1 MSPPYTAV
9 YAALTWLLRAAL
21 AFWVIFRWSSRD
33 LLEEKTGG
41 AKGFLDFVFHLV
53 SLPYSLQMSIHSIH
67 SIHSISE
74 KRENHG
80 KPKTES

>member
-1 MSPPYTAV
+1 MTPQILPVFYPFFVSEDLFFRFYGLAIPP
-9 YAALTWLLRAAL
+9 
-21 AFWVIFRWSSRD
+21 FS
-33 LLEEKTGG
+33 
-41 AKGFLDFVFHLV
+41 
-53 SLPYSLQMSIHSIH
+53 H